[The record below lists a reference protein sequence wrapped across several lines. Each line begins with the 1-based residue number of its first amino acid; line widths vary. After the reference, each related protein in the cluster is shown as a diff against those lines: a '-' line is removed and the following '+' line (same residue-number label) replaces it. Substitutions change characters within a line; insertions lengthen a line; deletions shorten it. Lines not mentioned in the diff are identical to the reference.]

1 MKPLLAYGTRMNSM
15 THQDAQRSYDNEEPE
30 DYQIPDCGDV
40 FDDGSDFV
48 YMPIGKCPCCGQ
60 RKCVETQMEERDE

>member
-1 MKPLLAYGTRMNSM
+1 M

-30 DYQIPDCGDV
+30 DYEV
-40 FDDGSDFV
+40 KSD
-48 YMPIGKCPCCGQ
+48 KCPCGCGQ